1 MRSRRCSR
9 AERSAPVERPYRAC
23 TRGEVR
29 WACAGSA
36 RAPTR
41 LERSLLRVG
50 DLPLGG
56 SEHTG
61 AVLVRA
67 LIDLDLLGARL
78 VSIGQRL
85 ANLLNTLIVLA
96 GPRLATSHSAY
107 ARA

>member
-9 AERSAPVERPYRAC
+9 AERSQLQWNGLTAPAPAVRLDGRAPA
-23 TRGEVR
+23 R
-29 WACAGSA
+29 

-50 DLPLGG
+50 NLPLGG

-85 ANLLNTLIVLA
+85 ANLLNTLIVIA
-96 GPRLATSHSAY
+96 GPWLATSQ
-107 ARA
+107 